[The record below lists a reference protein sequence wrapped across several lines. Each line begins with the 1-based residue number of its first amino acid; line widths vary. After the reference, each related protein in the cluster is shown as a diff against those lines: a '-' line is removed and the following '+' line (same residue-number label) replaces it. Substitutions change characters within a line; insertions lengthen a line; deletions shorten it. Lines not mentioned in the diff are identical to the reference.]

1 MRCLPSPAV
10 LPSLT
15 KHQSMQWLTSLLS
28 RQLITSDTALPSS
41 YQLFLFLNHCIFMKK
56 KNPFP
61 FFFFFQLSG
70 HLLLVIPF
78 SIMLANHVSLSF
90 RFTLIFFTCVHHT
103 HTLFCNKGIICSL
116 KSCSSFYRVH

>member
-15 KHQSMQWLTSLLS
+15 KNQSMQWLTSLLS

-56 KNPFP
+56 KTLFL
-61 FFFFFQLSG
+61 FFFSFSS
-70 HLLLVIPF
+70 LVI
-78 SIMLANHVSLSF
+78 
-90 RFTLIFFTCVHHT
+90 
-103 HTLFCNKGIICSL
+103 FC
-116 KSCSSFYRVH
+116 